1 MHIKIVHKTFHSIL
15 AWNGTWKDPERTHY
29 PHCYNCCYC
38 NIPQLLPLP
47 KLLQLLLLLQFVQPP
62 EDMQVRKI
70 ILEQFAILNMP
81 GEFIGV
87 NSSSQTGLEKVVS
100 NILVWSNQY
109 ILCIT
114 YYWSFSFCLY
124 LVLFSTH
131 LQFSEISGISQLRF
145 YLPHTFK

>member
-1 MHIKIVHKTFHSIL
+1 M
-15 AWNGTWKDPERTHY
+15 ERPRENSLPPLLQLLLLQY
-29 PHCYNCCYC
+29 
-38 NIPQLLPLP
+38 PQLLPLP

>member
-1 MHIKIVHKTFHSIL
+1 M
-15 AWNGTWKDPERTHY
+15 ERPRENSLPPLLQLLLLQY
-29 PHCYNCCYC
+29 
-38 NIPQLLPLP
+38 PQLLPLP

-114 YYWSFSFCLY
+114 YYGSFSFCLY